1 MKKISSNDKGIATM
15 FLVII
20 VVVVIAVAAV
30 GAYFVLAGDDDNNN
44 SSNDNS
50 NDNSK
55 NETTVAVNFSV
66 SVIINTGETIDIY
79 IDDVKVKTISGVS
92 GALTNSPFGSEQYK
106 FTGTS
111 KEITVSAKLM
121 RSNGTDVVQ
130 TTSMKIMVTSETA
143 SYDANIVF
151 SYTDLKITVGASLAA
166 DATLKVY
173 VGSNYLAAT
182 LDYISPGPTSYPVI
196 DVGKI
201 ALSDDQNTVTVR
213 IVAIDSND
221 FEKTETVTKD
231 IVKNGTTN
239 VSIAIS

>member
-1 MKKISSNDKGIATM
+1 MKKISNNDKGIATI

-20 VVVVIAVAAV
+20 VVAVIAVAAV
-30 GAYFVLAGDDDNNN
+30 GAYFVLAGENDSNDDN
-44 SSNDNS
+44 
-50 NDNSK
+50 K
-55 NETTVAVNFSV
+55 NETTVAVNFFV
-66 SVIINTGETIDIY
+66 SGIINTGETIDIY
-79 IDDVKVKTISGVS
+79 IDDVKVKTVSGVS
-92 GALTNSPFGSEQYK
+92 GALTNSSFGSEQYK
-106 FTGTS
+106 FTGIS

-130 TTSMKIMVTSETA
+130 TTSMKITVMSGTA
-143 SYDANIVF
+143 SYNANIVF

-182 LDYISPGPTSYPVI
+182 LDYISPGITNYPVI

-201 ALSDDQNTVTVR
+201 ALSDNQNTITVR
-213 IVAIDSND
+213 VIATDSNN

-231 IVKNGTTN
+231 VVKNGTTN

>member
-1 MKKISSNDKGIATM
+1 MKKISSNDKGIATI

-20 VVVVIAVAAV
+20 VVAVIAVAAV
-30 GAYFVLAGDDDNNN
+30 GAYFVLAGDDDNND
-44 SSNDNS
+44 SN
-50 NDNSK
+50 K
-55 NETTVAVNFSV
+55 NETTVTVNFYV
-66 SVIINTGETIDIY
+66 SGIISTGETIDIF
-79 IDDVKVKTISGVS
+79 IDDVKVKTLSGIS
-92 GALTNSPFGSEQYK
+92 GALTNSLSGSEQYK
-106 FTGTS
+106 FSGTS

-130 TTSMKIMVTSETA
+130 TTSTKITVMSGTA
-143 SYDANIVF
+143 SCDANIVF

-182 LDYISPGPTSYPVI
+182 LDYISPGPTNYPVI

-201 ALSDDQNTVTVR
+201 ALSDNQNTITVR
-213 IVAIDSND
+213 VIATDSNN

-231 IVKNGTTN
+231 VVKNGTTN